1 MTGRPAAAVL
11 TRRRAL
17 TTLAAL
23 AGGSGLL
30 DGCTSAASRPD
41 AAASASRAATDTG
54 AAPAVVVATP
64 TPAPARPTPATAP
77 VNVYAGIAPGKMN
90 PRWARDKVRVYVPNS
105 LSSTVTEIDPRT
117 YRVTTTFD
125 VGIGPNHV
133 TPSWDGSV
141 LWVNNTVGG
150 SLTPI
155 NPRTGRAGSPVA
167 VADPYNLYFTPDGQY
182 ALVMAEALNRIDFC
196 DPHTMAPRYRMQI
209 PAAGINHLDF
219 TADGNYALGSCEFSG
234 SVVWIDMRARKVVAK
249 HTLGRSMDAPLMPPG
264 PGYSMPQDVRLS
276 ADGTIFYVADMA
288 ANGVW
293 LMSASQFKLIRF
305 IRTGAG
311 THGFEV
317 GRDGR
322 HLYISNRGEGSISVL
337 DMTTNKLAAKW
348 RIPGGGSPDMGGI
361 SPDGTV
367 MWWGGRYNGVVY
379 AMSTANG
386 RLLAKIPVGA
396 GPHGVCVFPQ
406 PGRYSLGHTGNFR

>member
-1 MTGRPAAAVL
+1 MDKATDRPAAAAL

-17 TTLAAL
+17 TALAAA

-30 DGCTSAASRPD
+30 SACTSATSSRT
-41 AAASASRAATDTG
+41 AAPAPAKSTG
-54 AAPAVVVATP
+54 AAPAVEAATP
-64 TPAPARPTPATAP
+64 TRPPTAPAQATL
-77 VNVYAGIAPGKMN
+77 NVYADIAPGKMN
-90 PRWARDKVRVYVPNS
+90 PRWAPDKVRVYVPNS

-117 YRVTTTFD
+117 YRVTATFD

-155 NPRTGRAGSPVA
+155 NPRTGRAGPPVP
-167 VADPYNLYFTPDGQY
+167 VADPYNLYFTPDGQF
-182 ALVMAEALNRIDFC
+182 ALVMAEALDRIDFC
-196 DPHTMAPRYRMQI
+196 DPHTMAPRYRMRI
-209 PAAGINHLDF
+209 PAAGINHMDF

-234 SVVWIDMRARKVVAK
+234 SVVWIDIRARKVLGK
-249 HTLGRSMDAPLMPPG
+249 HTLGMAMDAPLMPPG

-288 ANGVW
+288 AGGVW
-293 LMSASQFKLIRF
+293 LMSASQFRLIRF

-337 DMTTNKLAAKW
+337 DMATNQLVAKW

-379 AMSTANG
+379 AMSTVNG
-386 RLLAKIPVGA
+386 RLLAKIPVGS

>member
-1 MTGRPAAAVL
+1 MRGQPAAAVL

-17 TTLAAL
+17 TALAAA

-30 DGCTSAASRPD
+30 SACTSTTSRQ
-41 AAASASRAATDTG
+41 AAATPPAKGTR
-54 AAPAVVVATP
+54 AAPAVEAATP
-64 TPAPARPTPATAP
+64 TPHPTPSTQATAP
-77 VNVYAGIAPGKMN
+77 VNVYADIAPGKMN
-90 PRWARDKVRVYVPNS
+90 PGWARDKVRVYVPNS

-117 YRVTTTFD
+117 YRVITTFD

-141 LWVNNTVGG
+141 LWVNNTVGS

-155 NPRTGRAGSPVA
+155 DPRTGRAGSPVA

-196 DPHTMAPRYRMQI
+196 DPHTMAPRYRMPI
-209 PAAGINHLDF
+209 PAAGINHMDF
-219 TADGNYALGSCEFSG
+219 TVDGNYALGSCEFSG

-249 HTLGRSMDAPLMPPG
+249 HTLGKAMDAPLMPPG
-264 PGYSMPQDVRLS
+264 SGYSMPQDVRLS

-293 LMSASQFKLIRF
+293 LISASQFKPITF

-337 DMTTNKLAAKW
+337 DMAANKLVGKW

-406 PGRYSLGHTGNFR
+406 PGRCSLGHTGNFR

>member
-1 MTGRPAAAVL
+1 MH
-11 TRRRAL
+11 
-17 TTLAAL
+17 
-23 AGGSGLL
+23 AGGVTADS
-30 DGCTSAASRPD
+30 P
-41 AAASASRAATDTG
+41 ASATGATRVTG
-54 AAPAVVVATP
+54 AAPAAEAATPATP
-64 TPAPARPTPATAP
+64 TTPATPAHPPPAP
-77 VNVYAGIAPGKMN
+77 VNVYADIAPGKMN

-125 VGIGPNHV
+125 VGIGPYHV

-155 NPRTGRAGSPVA
+155 DPRTGKAGPPVP

-196 DPHTMAPRYRMQI
+196 DPHTMAPRYRMHI
-209 PAAGINHLDF
+209 PAAGINHMDF
-219 TADGNYALGSCEFSG
+219 TVDGQYALASREFSG
-234 SVVWIDMRARKVVAK
+234 SVVWIDMHARKVLAK
-249 HTLGRSMDAPLMPPG
+249 RTLGKAMDAPLMPPG

-288 ANGVW
+288 AGGVW
-293 LMSASQFKLIRF
+293 LMSASQFKLIQF

-337 DMTTNKLAAKW
+337 DMATSKLVAKW

-379 AMSTANG
+379 AMSTATG